1 MVEIGKLIGMTIKD
15 FEGSKD
21 EVKARVAA
29 LCAKHP
35 LY

>member
-15 FEGSKD
+15 FEGNKD